1 MKRKIDWAKVEGA
14 KDCKRR
20 LHLEKNEDGLYP
32 CPVPHCDHDGFL
44 TRRGCR
50 KHVRSKHSWYSYF
63 DAKPSKLVRKSLQ
76 VCGLE
81 SEDKSAS
88 LAFYSALSN
97 SLCALVGE
105 RFVEWLCGSTGGGK
119 PKKQAQQT
127 ANRVL
132 RYLRFCCA
140 DDGEELTEE
149 TIDFCLG
156 SPSLVCR
163 FVDAMQDELK
173 LGHSAQLGYLNA
185 ISELTDYRKVS
196 GLSVQVL
203 SSFATTEVYMKRAR
217 KTIAKKMKIQ
227 WARDLDV
234 DTLEARGSWA
244 SLEDLSKVIPYHLP
258 RLNSVLE
265 CCKTEATSVT
275 PADLTF
281 ATRFL
286 ATYLFVQVKGSRPMT
301 YQHLTL
307 EMVDKAQ
314 SNGGFIDQKM
324 FKTAHTYSFDSLLLG
339 RADLELI
346 EQYRT
351 HVRPLLKPKCDYLL
365 VTRNGTQY
373 SKLCDLLSKQVFE
386 AIGKHIHP
394 TRYRQIVETESAS
407 RLDANEQQAIT
418 EDQKHSSRV
427 AKLHYQKRRSRE
439 IATRGHACMQKLR
452 GESAAHEA
460 KQCSDAKQHA
470 DSASD
475 HRSCSS
481 DDGHDG
487 EDEED
492 DDNDDD
498 PTDDHEYGKSNSNA
512 NDANNNPHAN
522 HNNNNNDSNNCDDDD
537 EDNNNY
543 DNDHSNDTSNDAN
556 HERRPAISLHKS
568 DTCQL
573 GYNRRLAG
581 NSNCQRKTV
590 LHFTVDEDRH
600 LGRGLAVHGFGR
612 WKNILDDPKL
622 TFQRGRTAD
631 SIKKRAASLSFQQR
645 YSAHRNEH
653 STS

>member
-1 MKRKIDWAKVEGA
+1 M
-14 KDCKRR
+14 
-20 LHLEKNEDGLYP
+20 
-32 CPVPHCDHDGFL
+32 PHCDHDGFL
-44 TRRGCR
+44 TRGGCR

-119 PKKQAQQT
+119 PKTQAQQT

-163 FVDAMQDELK
+163 FVYAMQDELK

-185 ISELTDYRKVS
+185 ISELTDKRKVS

-203 SSFATTEVYMKRAR
+203 SSFVTTEVYMRRAR

-244 SLEDLSKVIPYHLP
+244 SLEDLSKVILYHLP

-286 ATYLFVQVKGSRPMT
+286 ATFLFFQVKGARPMT

-339 RADLELI
+339 RSNVEMI

-373 SKLCDLLSKQVFE
+373 SKLCDLIE
-386 AIGKHIHP
+386 ASVRRHRQAHSSHALQANRRDGKCYL
-394 TRYRQIVETESAS
+394 TRRKRAAGDHRRLEAYLKGRQIALAETKVEGNSHE
-407 RLDANEQQAIT
+407 RP
-418 EDQKHSSRV
+418 RV
-427 AKLHYQKRRSRE
+427 HAEAARRERGARSR
-439 IATRGHACMQKLR
+439 AVLVGAQQRAV
-452 GESAAHEA
+452 
-460 KQCSDAKQHA
+460 
-470 DSASD
+470 SASD

-498 PTDDHEYGKSNSNA
+498 STDDHEYGKSNA
-512 NDANNNPHAN
+512 NGNVANNNPHGN
-522 HNNNNNDSNNCDDDD
+522 HNDNDNDSNNCDDDD

-543 DNDHSNDTSNDAN
+543 DNDHSNDTSNNVN

-568 DTCQL
+568 DTCKL

-581 NSNCQRKTV
+581 NSNCQRKTI
-590 LHFTVDEDRH
+590 LRFTVDEDRH